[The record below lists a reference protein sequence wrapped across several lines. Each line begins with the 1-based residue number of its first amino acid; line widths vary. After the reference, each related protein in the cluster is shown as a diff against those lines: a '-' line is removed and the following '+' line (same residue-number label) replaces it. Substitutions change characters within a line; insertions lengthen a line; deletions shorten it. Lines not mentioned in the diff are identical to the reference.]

1 MLNKKEKEHKD
12 LIEAIKALEVSV
24 SKKTERKA
32 ILLRSKKLTPVIAKE
47 IEEINSSINKKN
59 KQLKKAKEKLESFSR
74 V

>member
-32 ILLRSKKLTPVIAKE
+32 ILLRSKRLTPVIARE

>member
-1 MLNKKEKEHKD
+1 MLKKKEKEHKD

-32 ILLRSKKLTPVIAKE
+32 ILLRSERITPLIARE
-47 IEEINSSINKKN
+47 IEEINGAINKKN
-59 KQLKKAKEKLESFSR
+59 KKIKKAKQKLESFDR

>member
-1 MLNKKEKEHKD
+1 MLTKKQKEHKD
-12 LIEAIKALEVSV
+12 LINAIKALEVLV
-24 SKKTERKA
+24 SKKTERKS
-32 ILLRSKKLTPVIAKE
+32 ILLRSKRITPIIAKE

>member
-32 ILLRSKKLTPVIAKE
+32 ILLRSKRLTTVIAKE

-59 KQLKKAKEKLESFSR
+59 KQLKKAKEKLESFTR

>member
-32 ILLRSKKLTPVIAKE
+32 ILLRSKRLTPVIAKE

-59 KQLKKAKEKLESFSR
+59 KQLKKVKEKLESFSR

>member
-1 MLNKKEKEHKD
+1 MLKKKEKEHKD

-32 ILLRSKKLTPVIAKE
+32 ILLRSERITPLIARE
-47 IEEINSSINKKN
+47 IEEINGAINKKN
-59 KQLKKAKEKLESFSR
+59 KQMKKAKQKLESFDR

>member
-24 SKKTERKA
+24 SKKNERKA
-32 ILLRSKKLTPVIAKE
+32 ILLRSKRLTPVIAKE

-59 KQLKKAKEKLESFSR
+59 KQLKKAKEKLESFTR

>member
-24 SKKTERKA
+24 SKKNERKA
-32 ILLRSKKLTPVIAKE
+32 ILLRSKRLTPVIAKE

>member
-1 MLNKKEKEHKD
+1 MLKKKEKEHKD

-32 ILLRSKKLTPVIAKE
+32 ILLRSERITPLIARE
-47 IEEINSSINKKN
+47 IEEINGAINKKN
-59 KQLKKAKEKLESFSR
+59 KQIKKAKQKLESFDR

>member
-1 MLNKKEKEHKD
+1 MLTKKQKEHKD
-12 LIEAIKALEVSV
+12 LINAIKALEVPV
-24 SKKTERKA
+24 SKKTERKS
-32 ILLRSKKLTPVIAKE
+32 ILLRSKRITPIIAKE

>member
-32 ILLRSKKLTPVIAKE
+32 IVLRSKRLTPVIAKE

-59 KQLKKAKEKLESFSR
+59 KQLKKAKEKLESFTR

>member
-1 MLNKKEKEHKD
+1 MLKKKEKEHKD

-32 ILLRSKKLTPVIAKE
+32 ILLRSERITPLIARE
-47 IEEINSSINKKN
+47 IEEINGAINKKN
-59 KQLKKAKEKLESFSR
+59 KQIKKAKQKLESFDW

>member
-32 ILLRSKKLTPVIAKE
+32 ILLRSKRLTPVIAKE

-59 KQLKKAKEKLESFSR
+59 KQLKKAKEKLESFTR